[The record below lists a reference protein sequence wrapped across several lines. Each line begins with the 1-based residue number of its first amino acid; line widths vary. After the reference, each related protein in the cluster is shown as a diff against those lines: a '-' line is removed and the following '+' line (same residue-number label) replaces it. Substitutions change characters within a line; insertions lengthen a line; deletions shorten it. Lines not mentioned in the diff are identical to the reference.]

1 MSPDK
6 ALETIGLIVEQR
18 NQARFERDVVK
29 ARAIQLRRALLWAKE
44 RLLPSGLC
52 NAEEMQS
59 LTAILEETKGLDT

>member
-6 ALETIGLIVEQR
+6 ALETIGLIVKQR

-44 RLLPSGLC
+44 RLIPSGLC
-52 NAEEMQS
+52 NA
-59 LTAILEETKGLDT
+59 GL